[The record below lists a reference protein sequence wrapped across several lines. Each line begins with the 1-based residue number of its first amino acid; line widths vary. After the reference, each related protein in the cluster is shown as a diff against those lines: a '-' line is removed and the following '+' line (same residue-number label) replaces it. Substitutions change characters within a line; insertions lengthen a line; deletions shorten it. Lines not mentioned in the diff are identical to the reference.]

1 MPGRALHGLLVAAAV
16 VLAALVG
23 WYYLTGTPQYSLS
36 RFAAAIHAHDAAA
49 AERFVDVD
57 RVAQTASDTIVAEY
71 LRGNP
76 KGEHALDS
84 LGQGAARRVVG
95 QAMKPLV
102 AARVRGEIR
111 KMAETEGKGPGVLA
125 LPAGIVAAFR
135 ELAVERN
142 AADAWVT
149 YTDPRRGQ
157 TRFRMSQQPDRS
169 WRITEFDGD
178 WVRRHLKDASTG

>member
-1 MPGRALHGLLVAAAV
+1 MPRGTLRGLLAAAAL

-23 WYYLTGTPQYSLS
+23 WYYLMSIPQYSLY
-36 RFAAAIHAHDAAA
+36 RFAGAIHAHDAAA

-57 RVAQTASDTIVAEY
+57 RVAQAASDVIIVEY
-71 LRGNP
+71 LRGNS
-76 KGEHALDS
+76 KAGQALEA
-84 LGQGAARRVVG
+84 LGQGAARSVAG
-95 QAMKPLV
+95 QALKPLV

-111 KMAETEGKGPGVLA
+111 KMAESGGQGPGVLV
-125 LPAGIVAAFR
+125 LPAGIVMAFR
-135 ELAVERN
+135 GLAVARD

-157 TRFRMSQQPDRS
+157 TRFRMSRQPDRS

-178 WVRRHLKDASTG
+178 WVRRHLKDGSSG

>member
-1 MPGRALHGLLVAAAV
+1 MSSRALRGLLAAATL
-16 VLAALVG
+16 VLAALLV
-23 WYYLTGTPQYSLS
+23 WYYLMGAPQYSLY
-36 RFAAAIHAHDAAA
+36 RFALAIQGHDAAA

-57 RVAQTASDTIVAEY
+57 RVALAASDMIVAEY
-71 LRGNP
+71 LRSNATAA
-76 KGEHALDS
+76 HALEA
-84 LGQGAARRVVG
+84 LGQGAARSVAG

-102 AARVRGEIR
+102 AARVRSEIW
-111 KMAETEGKGPGVLA
+111 KMAETGGQGPGVLV
-125 LPAGIVAAFR
+125 LPAGMVVAFR

-169 WRITEFDGD
+169 WRITEFDPD
-178 WVRRHLKDASTG
+178 WVRRHLKDGSAG